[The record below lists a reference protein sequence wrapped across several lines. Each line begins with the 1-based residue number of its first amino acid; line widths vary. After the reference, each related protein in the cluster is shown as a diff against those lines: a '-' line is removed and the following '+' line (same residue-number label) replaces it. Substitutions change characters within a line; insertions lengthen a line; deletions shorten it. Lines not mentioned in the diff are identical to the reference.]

1 MNTHMRHSAAYA
13 LAFVL
18 SFTALYGLYHLAGP
32 ALPLYYAAL
41 ADSVCWFFGIFDPS
55 VSCESNYL
63 LYDGVHQL
71 VIVEG
76 CDGVTFIVLIL
87 AAVLPF
93 PATWR
98 HKLIGVIWLSAAILF
113 VNWMRLAILSAV
125 RFYLPAGFD
134 FVHVYLFQPLM
145 IAFTLAVFFLWL
157 SFTNDRTSEN

>member
-1 MNTHMRHSAAYA
+1 MKTLIRHPAAYA
-13 LAFVL
+13 AAFVI
-18 SFTALYGLYHLAGP
+18 SFTGLYALYHLAGP

-41 ADSVCWFFGIFDPS
+41 ANSVCWFFGLFDPS

-63 LYDGVHQL
+63 LYDDVREL
-71 VIVEG
+71 VVVEG
-76 CDGVTFIVLIL
+76 CDGVTFVLLIL

-98 HKLIGVIWLSAAILF
+98 HKLIGLIWLSAAVLF

-125 RFYLPAGFD
+125 RFYVPAGFD

-145 IAFTLAVFFLWL
+145 IAFTLAIFFLWL
-157 SFTNDRTSEN
+157 SFANDRTSEI